1 MFLYCHSG
9 SSCCMTISSLMCQ
22 DYADISWRMK
32 ESIDFLLPLE
42 YYALVHLMA
51 PDCTLDYPG
60 SQWCPARNLGGI
72 PEDIIHC
79 LIKSMIRHRKA
90 CIHVCGSHRV
100 VLKFLQNDLAW
111 NIFFVSLSFLA
122 RLWIHPFAGWTFSS
136 NDTTSFCSQHI
147 TQYLH
152 RNDFFPSLKF
162 DRCVLKYSFNL
173 LDQFTIYSI

>member
-9 SSCCMTISSLMCQ
+9 SSCCMTISSLMWQ

-32 ESIDFLLPLE
+32 ESIPLTSCFLWNIML
-42 YYALVHLMA
+42 LVHLMA

-79 LIKSMIRHRKA
+79 LIKSMTRHWKA
-90 CIHVCGSHRV
+90 RIQVCGSCTEISAEWFSLEH
-100 VLKFLQNDLAW
+100 
-111 NIFFVSLSFLA
+111 IFFVSLSFLA
-122 RLWIHPFAGWTFSS
+122 CLWMQPFVGWTFSS
-136 NDTTSFCSQHI
+136 NDTTSFYSQHI

-152 RNDFFPSLKF
+152 RNDFFPSLIVF
-162 DRCVLKYSFNL
+162 L
-173 LDQFTIYSI
+173 